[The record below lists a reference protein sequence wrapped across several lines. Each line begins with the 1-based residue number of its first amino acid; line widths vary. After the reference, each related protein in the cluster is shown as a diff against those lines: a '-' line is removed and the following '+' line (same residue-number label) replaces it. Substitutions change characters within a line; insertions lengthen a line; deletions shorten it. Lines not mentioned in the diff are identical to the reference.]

1 MTSKYENHGSYDKND
16 GIYCP
21 YEEKNG
27 VSYYKTKEEAT
38 EAMERKMK
46 SDPCV
51 TDNQG
56 ELDLLDKTTRF
67 GISGQVLP

>member
-16 GIYCP
+16 GIYYP

-27 VSYYKTKEEAT
+27 VSHYKTKEEAT

-46 SDPCV
+46 SDPGV
-51 TDNQG
+51 TDKIK
-56 ELDLLDKTTRF
+56 E
-67 GISGQVLP
+67 I